1 MLLLTTAALPQLQQH
16 HHPNLGRLITPRHF
30 CRLATRSQPGTR
42 WRPQRLFSRT
52 EPGSPFVGGG
62 TTAIACWQT
71 RREFTGGDLNPHAI
85 SSPPRRLL
93 SEHAWPAD
101 RQPSLLSA

>member
-1 MLLLTTAALPQLQQH
+1 MLLTTAALPQLQQH
-16 HHPNLGRLITPRHF
+16 HHPSLGRLITPGHF
-30 CRLATRSQPGTR
+30 YRLADTLAAGYAVAGDDCFQGLNPAARSK
-42 WRPQRLFSRT
+42 
-52 EPGSPFVGGG
+52 GG

-71 RREFTGGDLNPHAI
+71 GRESTGGDLNSHVIRFTAARP
-85 SSPPRRLL
+85 L